1 MAKKIPDILTIDE
14 QHVLLDQFNLRY
26 ISSHRNRTMIGL
38 LINSGLRLSEMTNLK
53 WKNVNLM
60 TGQVKV
66 VEGKG
71 MKDRI
76 LYIGEPVIEDLIAW
90 KERMFEAWGKSDYV
104 FTSRTLKQ
112 LDGNAVRGMIKT
124 YTEKAGIEKKITTHS
139 LRHTYAS
146 DLLRDSKNIRCV
158 QNALGHSNI
167 STTQIYTHIVDE
179 ELESAMLNLCANK
192 YKANKKDLPS

>member
-76 LYIGEPVIEDLIAW
+76 LYIGEPVIEDLIVW

-167 STTQIYTHIVDE
+167 STTQIYTHIIDE

>member
-1 MAKKIPDILTIDE
+1 MTKKIPDILTLDE
-14 QHVLLDQFNLRY
+14 QHLLLNQFNLRY
-26 ISSHRNRTMIGL
+26 ITSHRNRTMISL
-38 LINSGLRLSEMTNLK
+38 LINTGLRLSEMTNLK

-76 LYIGEPVIEDLIAW
+76 LYIGDSIVEDLRSW
-90 KERMFEAWGKSDYV
+90 KERMFEDWEKSDYI

-112 LDGNAVRGMIKT
+112 LDGRAVQRMIKN
-124 YTEKAGIEKKITTHS
+124 YTAKAGIEKDITTHN

-158 QNALGHSNI
+158 QKALGHCSI
-167 STTQIYTHIVDE
+167 STTQIYTHIIDE
-179 ELESAMLNLCANK
+179 ELESAMLTLC
-192 YKANKKDLPS
+192 NKKSR

>member
-167 STTQIYTHIVDE
+167 STTQIYTHIIDE

-192 YKANKKDLPS
+192 YKNK